1 MAQSVVE
8 IVRPAAH
15 PPVCFL
21 ICTYEFIKTTIHIY
35 YHYEQVDRCLVRRL
49 GLVAA
54 RRHLSHLAGAQPPRR
69 RSATWQALLFLSP
82 RPPPR
87 AYPLTAPLLDL
98 GLAPQITVA
107 QDSTRAPR
115 SRLALVA
122 RHVGCRQRGARVVA
136 LSQRVNAT
144 SAWVQHFIQRTSVD
158 AGANEHETQRANEP
172 GKSPNHSV
180 SGR

>member
-54 RRHLSHLAGAQPPRR
+54 RRHLSHLAGAQPPGRR
-69 RSATWQALLFLSP
+69 FSSSLLDLHLALTLSP
-82 RPPPR
+82 RPSSISVW
-87 AYPLTAPLLDL
+87 LL
-98 GLAPQITVA
+98 
-107 QDSTRAPR
+107 
-115 SRLALVA
+115 
-122 RHVGCRQRGARVVA
+122 
-136 LSQRVNAT
+136 
-144 SAWVQHFIQRTSVD
+144 
-158 AGANEHETQRANEP
+158 
-172 GKSPNHSV
+172 K
-180 SGR
+180 